1 MKKSTKE
8 FTPKII
14 VKNFNIENEVKLFVR
29 FLNHPY
35 YPQHRN
41 LILNAFKEL
50 RNLLTDDKKNDKKI
64 LTKFINEFYE
74 ENKKNIKPIFKKSN
88 TIIDT
93 KGRLAL
99 NTLAKIM
106 NYKWEDKS
114 IKYFAVPTILPFSPF
129 ENNVF
134 YFSILGEIKG
144 MKNKNIL
151 MIAMHEISHFIF
163 YDQLKKIEQQ
173 KGQQLPVDAKNYIKE
188 SLTAFLLNQ
197 KAINKILKFTELYK
211 GNPEIWGIKIQKG
224 NEKPVELFNFIEDLY
239 KLICVKNKKSFQIF
253 LNVLIDKAFIISKE
267 FSKKKK
273 IWNRYGKKIYDTPRF
288 SNLYSKA
295 IKIKK

>member
-8 FTPKII
+8 FIPKII

-134 YFSILGEIKG
+134 YFSILRSSY
-144 MKNKNIL
+144 
-151 MIAMHEISHFIF
+151 H
-163 YDQLKKIEQQ
+163 Q
-173 KGQQLPVDAKNYIKE
+173 K
-188 SLTAFLLNQ
+188 S
-197 KAINKILKFTELYK
+197 
-211 GNPEIWGIKIQKG
+211 
-224 NEKPVELFNFIEDLY
+224 
-239 KLICVKNKKSFQIF
+239 
-253 LNVLIDKAFIISKE
+253 
-267 FSKKKK
+267 
-273 IWNRYGKKIYDTPRF
+273 
-288 SNLYSKA
+288 
-295 IKIKK
+295 